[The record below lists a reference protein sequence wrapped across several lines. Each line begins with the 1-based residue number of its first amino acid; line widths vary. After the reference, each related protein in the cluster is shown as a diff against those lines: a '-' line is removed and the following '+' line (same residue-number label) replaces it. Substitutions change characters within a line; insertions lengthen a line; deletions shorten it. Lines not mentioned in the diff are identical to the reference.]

1 MAKKSTQKFR
11 NFKNSDKEDYVYS
24 GYRIVFDGKGK
35 WSFGIDY
42 ARNVIIFGI
51 DNSSSSHTDPLNNF
65 LILSERDTFGI
76 NGRFGSPKKFSIN
89 FSKAN
94 TKFCLSLHY
103 NADNSNLFVNVKQ
116 IFKFEANNKNV
127 NFPTQFCLE
136 SVSNGFSDVSRK
148 VSLNG
153 KVYDFPM

>member
-1 MAKKSTQKFR
+1 MLTITGTIFQHS
-11 NFKNSDKEDYVYS
+11 
-24 GYRIVFDGKGK
+24 
-35 WSFGIDY
+35 SFGI
-42 ARNVIIFGI
+42 NE
-51 DNSSSSHTDPLNNF
+51 S
-65 LILSERDTFGI
+65 
-76 NGRFGSPKKFSIN
+76 FGSWEKNLSIN

-136 SVSNGFSDVSRK
+136 SVSNGFIDVSRK

-153 KVYDFPM
+153 KVYDFPMWILIKQVFIVLLSFSESLATKCVSLNDKLCMIGPVLIDLNLV